1 MLHRSGPL
9 NLEPNFVCHY
19 KREERLVFVVSA
31 AHPLAQKEV
40 EIKVLHYSLFL
51 HKKTLSFY
59 WSYPINR
66 ERLLRWSEELVGLKG
81 VNLPVFSAVHRVG
94 AKYPQRPDSLS
105 HKVFLMRACASFAAA
120 ICRR

>member
-1 MLHRSGPL
+1 MQGVFRIGTATSLFPSTLRIALPAYRKRYPNIELQIQTDRHLDASIYLNENKVDMLHRSGPL

-59 WSYPINR
+59 WFYPIN
-66 ERLLRWSEELVGLKG
+66 
-81 VNLPVFSAVHRVG
+81 
-94 AKYPQRPDSLS
+94 
-105 HKVFLMRACASFAAA
+105 
-120 ICRR
+120 